1 MRVKLFAEHNTTTN
15 LLSLFLVTLLFCF
28 LGSHLRVPAELSL
41 FWPVNAIVAAIIVR
55 HPWLHRLRYYFASFA
70 AMVANDTLF
79 SGWAWPAVTLNVA
92 NLLFIIIAV
101 SMLVKSYLRDSD
113 RRQISNALRI
123 FPACLLAAFACAT
136 WGGLAQDMSFDTRF
150 ATAWADWFSE
160 QFSTGL
166 MLLPFLLTRSWR
178 SLTFA
183 ALLSPGKWLPLLSVV
198 LSLAIGAMI
207 GGAGSLTFPVPA
219 LIWCAIVLPIPV
231 TSLVIL
237 LTGISEIV
245 LVAHGVMDIQ
255 GSDNLL
261 PLSHLTSARLGVATL
276 TISPLIVAVSMDAV
290 RQLNQRLALR
300 ANYDFL
306 TQLLSRSGLYESLK
320 EEPFTTQRNVGVI
333 LLDVDYF
340 KAINDNFGHDAGD
353 GVLEEIALRMQQ
365 VVGKQGRI
373 CRFGGEE
380 FAIVLFDARPER
392 LYQLAEAVRQ
402 AIGKEKFWLQGNTVT
417 VTVSLGLAQGKA
429 GEERDWHSLV
439 NQLISA
445 ADKNLYLSK
454 RNGRNQ
460 TTPAFRTLTL
470 ATSDVA

>member
-1 MRVKLFAEHNTTTN
+1 MRVKLFAEHNTTIN
-15 LLSLFLVTLLFCF
+15 LLSLFLITLLFCF

-92 NLLFIIIAV
+92 NLLFIMIAV

-320 EEPFTTQRNVGVI
+320 EEPFTTQCNVGVI